1 MVLLPAHQRRFRS
14 LAKIAVDNHAIIVHD
29 NQHSL
34 YIFDV
39 LTLTALLQRALR
51 AGLEAA
57 VRSGFCGDGLG
68 VGAAPGF
75 PHMHDDPPA
84 VPLFK
89 RNGLDRIKLLKVQ
102 QVTFRFAGRFVGTDD
117 PQRLRFVILYAVSA
131 PGAIQLLADIEFP
144 SVIIQYV

>member
-39 LTLTALLQRALR
+39 LALTALLQRALR
-51 AGLEAA
+51 AGVEAA
-57 VRSGFCGDGLG
+57 VRSGFCGDGIG
-68 VGAAPGF
+68 IGAALGLC
-75 PHMHDDPPA
+75 HVRDDPPA
-84 VPLFK
+84 IALFK

-117 PQRLRFVILYAVSA
+117 PQRLRIVIIYAVSA
-131 PGAIQLLADIEFP
+131 PAANQIQPA
-144 SVIIQYV
+144 V